1 MTSMI
6 EQTHEEQTPEHAP
19 RKRRRKGR
27 GKVVAGTAAAMVA
40 AGAAVAATVGFG
52 GGSGTPAAANLPAS
66 TAEVTRQT
74 LLDTKSVDG
83 TLGYGDATAL
93 AARLGGTLTQ
103 LPYAGSVFQRGNA
116 LFKVDNKPVVLMY
129 GALPAYRNL
138 GVGDEG
144 PDVKQLEQNLKAL
157 GYKGFTV
164 DDEYTSDTADAVEEW
179 QEDLGLDETGRVELG
194 RVVFAAGALRIDSVK
209 AALGQQLGPGQEVF
223 SYTGTTR
230 VITVQV
236 SVADQRLAKKG
247 TKVEVEMPDGKTTEG
262 AVQRVYTVI
271 EASDDPNGDPETKIE
286 AEISLRD
293 QKAAAGLDVANVDVV
308 FTAAEHKDVLTV
320 PVAALVALAEGG
332 YGVEI
337 VEGSA
342 SRYVKVETGLFAG
355 GRVEVTG
362 DGLAEGVTV
371 GMPK

>member
-1 MTSMI
+1 ML
-6 EQTHEEQTPEHAP
+6 EQTPDHADEPVAP
-19 RKRRRKGR
+19 RRRRRKGR
-27 GKVVAGTAAAMVA
+27 GKVVVGTAAAVVA

-52 GGSGTPAAANLPAS
+52 GGDGTPAAANLPAS
-66 TAEVTRQT
+66 TAQVTRQT

-83 TLGYGDATAL
+83 TLGYGDAAAL
-93 AARLGGTLTQ
+93 AARLNGTLTQ

-129 GALPAYRNL
+129 GAVPAYRNL

-194 RVVFAAGALRIDSVK
+194 RVVFTAGAVRVDSVK
-209 AALGQQLGPGQEVF
+209 AALGQQLAPGQEVF
-223 SYTGTTR
+223 SYSGTTR

-247 TKVEVEMPDGKTTEG
+247 TKVEVAMPDGKKTEG
-262 AVQRVYTVI
+262 TVQRVYTVI
-271 EASDDPNGDPETKIE
+271 EASDDPNGDPVTKIE
-286 AEISLRD
+286 AEISLKD

-308 FTAAEHKDVLTV
+308 FTAGEHTDVLTV